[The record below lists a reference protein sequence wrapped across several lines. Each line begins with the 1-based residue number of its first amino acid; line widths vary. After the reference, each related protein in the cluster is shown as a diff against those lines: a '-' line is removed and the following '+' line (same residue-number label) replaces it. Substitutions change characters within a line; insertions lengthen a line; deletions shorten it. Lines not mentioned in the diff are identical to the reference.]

1 MKINGN
7 KIDTTG
13 IKFSSKTETQDPIK
27 YSAVATIMING
38 NEYRGDYIGDIDDNR
53 ADCKVEAYLSLRA
66 NCKRN
71 GVNI

>member
-38 NEYRGDYIGDIDDNR
+38 NEYRGDYCGDLDDNR
-53 ADCKVEAYLSLRA
+53 ADCKVGAYISLRA